1 MQLIKD
7 LGLLRFCLLGLAV
20 VDTLARPEPGS
31 YPIHH
36 GWEVIPTLVAPAAMP
51 ILLMVILFDALMSKI
66 RSSDAE
72 TEQGRLK
79 YRRIMLTELAAVA
92 LSLVL
97 WLPYF
102 MAIGK

>member
-7 LGLLRFCLLGLAV
+7 LGLLRLCLLGLAIM
-20 VDTLARPEPGS
+20 DTLVRPEPGS

-51 ILLMVILFDALMSKI
+51 ILMMVILFDALMSKI

-79 YRRIMLTELAAVA
+79 YRRIMYTELAVVAV
-92 LSLVL
+92 SLIL